1 MNSDTSHGRTFIM
14 PFLMNLNQNGRT
26 GHTFTTG
33 QIASEG
39 GGEGERMNNQSNER
53 SERLTHAPTARPY
66 LYGTLFSLL

>member
-39 GGEGERMNNQSNER
+39 GGGGRANEQSIERTKR
-53 SERLTHAPTARPY
+53 AAHARTHGT
-66 LYGTLFSLL
+66 TLFVRYIV